1 MNKVILMGRLTRDP
15 DIRYANNENGQT
27 CIARYTVAV
36 DRKYSKDGEQGADF
50 PSVVSFGKAGEF
62 VEKYLKQGTK
72 VLITGRLQTGSYT
85 NKDGVKV
92 YTTDVITE
100 EIEFAESKKASE
112 DKPQEVNEAG
122 GEFMNI
128 DEKVDLPFK
137 QRG

>member
-1 MNKVILMGRLTRDP
+1 MNKVILMGHLTRDP

-92 YTTDVITE
+92 YTTDIITE

-112 DKPQEVNEAG
+112 DKTQEVNEAG

-128 DEKVDLPFK
+128 DENVDLPFK

>member
-15 DIRYANNENGQT
+15 DIRYTDNQT
-27 CIARYTVAV
+27 CVARYSLAV
-36 DRKYSKDGEQGADF
+36 DRRYSKEGEQGTDF

-72 VLITGRLQTGSYT
+72 VLITGRLQTGNYT
-85 NKDGVKV
+85 NKDGVKI

-112 DKPQEVNEAG
+112 DNPQEVNEAG

>member
-1 MNKVILMGRLTRDP
+1 
-15 DIRYANNENGQT
+15 
-27 CIARYTVAV
+27 VAV
-36 DRKYSKDGEQGADF
+36 DRRYSKEGEQGTDY

-72 VLITGRLQTGSYT
+72 VLITGRLQTGNYT
-85 NKDGVKV
+85 NKDGVKI

>member
-15 DIRYANNENGQT
+15 DIRYTDNQT
-27 CIARYTVAV
+27 CVARYSVAV
-36 DRKYSKDGEQGADF
+36 DRRYSKDGEQGADY

-72 VLITGRLQTGSYT
+72 VLIVGRLQTGNYT

-100 EIEFAESKKASE
+100 EIEFAESKRASE
-112 DKPQEVNEAG
+112 DKPQEVNESG

>member
-15 DIRYANNENGQT
+15 DIRYTDNQT
-27 CIARYTVAV
+27 CVARYSIAV
-36 DRKYSKDGEQGADF
+36 DRRYSKEGEQSADF
-50 PSVVSFGKAGEF
+50 PSIVSFGKACEF

-85 NKDGVKV
+85 NKDGVKI

-122 GEFMNI
+122 GEFMHI
-128 DEKVDLPFK
+128 DENIDLPFK